1 MAYAP
6 LILKRQE
13 GGRSLLGLRAR
24 GTSFKKSNAR
34 SGEKSYWRGLRL
46 LQTSESKACA
56 YHQGRISIYL
66 FSCIF
71 LAVAVGLSK
80 VLCQMVR
87 VRHYMVCESKDE
99 G

>member
-13 GGRSLLGLRAR
+13 GGRSLFGLRAR
-24 GTSFKKSNAR
+24 GIASRKHAR

-56 YHQGRISIYL
+56 CTFNTTKSYW

-71 LAVAVGLSK
+71 LAASAGWSK

-87 VRHYMVCESKDE
+87 VRHYMGWTK